1 MKKNHKKIINYE
13 IVSLNKTANSS
24 TMANVYILSHTCPP
38 PKFFVTKNLPRKLI
52 TYFIIYLNSHQM
64 IFAYSFLPFKF
75 KKKERKKEK
84 LRKIIVFFLEI
95 FV

>member
-38 PKFFVTKNLPRKLI
+38 YNNNIFHNMLEFTSNDFCLLLPSPHSELRR
-52 TYFIIYLNSHQM
+52 N
-64 IFAYSFLPFKF
+64 
-75 KKKERKKEK
+75 ERKTKK
-84 LRKIIVFFLEI
+84 NYCFFLEN
-95 FV
+95 FAR